1 MRYVTLAQ
9 ASSDEHFVQ
18 CLSGP
23 NIGQWTCKL
32 CSGRMF
38 KDKLKHSKLR
48 THMNRVRLALER
60 VLVAQPPAPPP
71 GLGSSDFASTGIFA
85 AEDHVPPAITT
96 PPDQNNMELFTDG
109 AEGLAESSDELES
122 LYDPFNPDGF
132 DSPQPRESREDSVDL
147 EHFLDDSSDG
157 ESDSLP
163 TLDPPAAA
171 TDKWLPWYP
180 LRKAEHAAALMML
193 GTGRNLMS
201 TAEYNRVRS
210 ILRRVLKVDLPDLGH
225 IKKIRSDLKARL
237 GLRVLERISPLG
249 NPCFTLSVCDIIS
262 QELSN
267 PEVGPHLE
275 FFPEKDERVTV
286 DRYSQSKKWREDLP
300 PSLRVPMVVVH
311 GEHFFIY
318 EPTQLEDSRVVVPVF
333 FYKDELSIRAKCLE
347 VVTGGQ
353 GSHDF
358 FIAAEPKFG
367 SDLFL
372 DVNVQTFATS
382 FPQIEMW
389 NGQKWFD
396 LPNTRL
402 LLLITMQSNRAFGTR
417 SASC

>member
-1 MRYVTLAQ
+1 MRFVTLAQ

-18 CLSGP
+18 CTSGP

-32 CSGRMF
+32 CTGRMF
-38 KDKLKHSKLR
+38 KDKIKHSKLR
-48 THMNRVRLALER
+48 THMNRVRLVLDR
-60 VLVAQPPAPPP
+60 VSVAQPPAPPP
-71 GLGSSDFASTGIFA
+71 GLGSSYVPAVASTGIIP
-85 AEDHVPPAITT
+85 AEEDVPVAISNS
-96 PPDQNNMELFTDG
+96 PDPNNMDCFSDG
-109 AEGLAESSDELES
+109 MSESSDELES
-122 LYDPFNPDGF
+122 LYDPFNPNGV
-132 DSPQPRESREDSVDL
+132 DSPQRRQSRDDSLDL
-147 EHFLDDSSDG
+147 DNFLDNSSNAD
-157 ESDSLP
+157 SDSLP
-163 TLDPPAAA
+163 TLDPPVAA

-180 LRKAEHAAALMML
+180 LRKAEHAAALLML

-201 TAEYNRVRS
+201 TAEYNRIRS

-275 FFPEKDERVTV
+275 FFPEKDRGVTV
-286 DRYSQSKKWREDLP
+286 DRYSQCKKWREDLP
-300 PSLRVPMVVVH
+300 PPLRVPMVVSH
-311 GEHFFIY
+311 GEHFYVY

-333 FYKDELSIRAKCLE
+333 FYKDELSIHAKCLE
-347 VVTGGQ
+347 VVAGGP
-353 GSHDF
+353 GSDSF
-358 FIAAEPKFG
+358 FIAAEPKFE
-367 SDLFL
+367 SDQFL
-372 DVNVQTFATS
+372 DVNVQNFATS

-396 LPNTRL
+396 SPNTRL
-402 LLLITMQSNRAFGTR
+402 LRELANKTL
-417 SASC
+417 